1 MNLRQ
6 ASWYPTKLLRRIRV
20 VGERLALGR
29 NRSEERTPPP
39 KFGLHFAQLLAAD
52 HNGNGSQLLFPLKK
66 VTRSRH
72 AIGVELIKQPN
83 DTIDILIHNSGFL
96 VNKGGHASWNHKKN
110 YDKYKVKPLL
120 VKGVRFGPGVHR
132 LNERTLEGLQS
143 HDTAPLIETYYHVNR
158 MGRLA
163 SEAEMAHLPWQTVQK
178 SGNCGLESV
187 MAYMSSAIRRG
198 EPGTHG
204 TQLDGELEWLNF
216 RTQLINDV
224 AVEARKNKYDLHRQ
238 VKFVGHKVLN
248 WLDPDVNSD
257 ASLKQEKL
265 HWSLK

>member
-1 MNLRQ
+1 
-6 ASWYPTKLLRRIRV
+6 
-20 VGERLALGR
+20 
-29 NRSEERTPPP
+29 
-39 KFGLHFAQLLAAD
+39 
-52 HNGNGSQLLFPLKK
+52 
-66 VTRSRH
+66 
-72 AIGVELIKQPN
+72 PN

-204 TQLDGELEWLNF
+204 THLDGELEWLNF

-265 HWSLK
+265 HWSLKERLNSMLESRNAKREALEARNDR